1 MDFGY
6 DVKSNTER
14 RHKRTR
20 FMDGNKAMVDVVISV
35 AFFAFGAKSQLK
47 TDS

>member
-1 MDFGY
+1 
-6 DVKSNTER
+6 V
-14 RHKRTR
+14 
-20 FMDGNKAMVDVVISV
+20 DGNKAIVDVVISV

>member
-1 MDFGY
+1 
-6 DVKSNTER
+6 
-14 RHKRTR
+14 
-20 FMDGNKAMVDVVISV
+20 MDGNNTIVDVVISV